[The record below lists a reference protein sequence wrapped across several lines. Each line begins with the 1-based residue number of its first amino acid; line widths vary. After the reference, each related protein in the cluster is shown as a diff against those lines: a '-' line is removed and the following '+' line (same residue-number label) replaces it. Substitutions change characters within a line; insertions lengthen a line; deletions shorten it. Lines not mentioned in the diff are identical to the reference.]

1 MGVDGCGRLVQASPS
16 LTDVMEHALRARRA
30 GLRLTV
36 MLPAVLATSVGTSM
50 LAACSPA
57 TDDALSDGGGVVVD
71 VIDGDT
77 IEVDGVGRVRLVGVD
92 TPEMGD
98 CGYDAARDQLA
109 ALVLGE
115 SVQLVHGGVDDRDRY
130 DRLLRYVDVDGVDAG
145 LLLIEEGLA
154 VSRYDSRDG
163 YGEHRREQTYV
174 EADADAA
181 DVRLCAPAR

>member
-1 MGVDGCGRLVQASPS
+1 MPA
-16 LTDVMEHALRARRA
+16 M
-30 GLRLTV
+30 
-36 MLPAVLATSVGTSM
+36 PAVLVVSLGASLGT
-50 LAACSPA
+50 ACAPT
-57 TDDALSDGGGVVVD
+57 TDDAVPAGGGVVVD

-115 SVQLVHGGVDDRDRY
+115 SVELVPGGVDDRDRY

-163 YGEHRREQTYV
+163 YGEHRRERAYV

-181 DVRLCAPAR
+181 GGRLCPPAR